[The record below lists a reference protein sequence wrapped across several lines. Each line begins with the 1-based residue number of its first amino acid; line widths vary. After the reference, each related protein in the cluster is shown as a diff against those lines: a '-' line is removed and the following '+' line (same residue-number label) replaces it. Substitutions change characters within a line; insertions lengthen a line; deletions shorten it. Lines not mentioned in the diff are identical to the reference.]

1 MHPPAP
7 ILTLFPP
14 NDTPFSFRCGA
25 DRWSTVVP
33 RVVELNKTSQPDE
46 VVVPLD
52 SLRSAGAN
60 AQKPSYPHSWRK
72 EEAQI

>member
-1 MHPPAP
+1 M
-7 ILTLFPP
+7 
-14 NDTPFSFRCGA
+14 
-25 DRWSTVVP
+25 
-33 RVVELNKTSQPDE
+33 VELNKNSQPDE